1 MICYKTLQNIIK
13 YYKCILEVVARLPSD
28 RTVTSY
34 LTILLFLSLDK
45 AELYSEKEPFIQV
58 SFWPGKCFLFSNF
71 YVQRVKSLEYKMEM
85 SLKVYLESSQPGYQ
99 AGFLTWGSS
108 DNFTN

>member
-1 MICYKTLQNIIK
+1 M
-13 YYKCILEVVARLPSD
+13 VARLPSD

-58 SFWPGKCFLFSNF
+58 IFHYIHIRHCDIMKGQPQVPDVTHVF
-71 YVQRVKSLEYKMEM
+71 VKRG
-85 SLKVYLESSQPGYQ
+85 P
-99 AGFLTWGSS
+99 
-108 DNFTN
+108 